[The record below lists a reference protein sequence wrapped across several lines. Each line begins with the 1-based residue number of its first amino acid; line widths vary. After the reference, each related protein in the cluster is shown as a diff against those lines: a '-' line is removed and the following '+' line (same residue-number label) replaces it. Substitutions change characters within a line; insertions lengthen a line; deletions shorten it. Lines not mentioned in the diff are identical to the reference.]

1 MHFRGVHAT
10 KCTAEHS
17 VVLLLAA
24 TASIEEVGMNEIEVI
39 EAAKA
44 KWNAEADQ
52 FNQWE
57 TLGCDEKLKLV
68 ARIALES
75 VAAQQPVA
83 WLTADSE
90 RVITDNTK
98 RTLPRAVKAPYTV
111 PLVRARSSET
121 TQDA

>member
-1 MHFRGVHAT
+1 
-10 KCTAEHS
+10 
-17 VVLLLAA
+17 
-24 TASIEEVGMNEIEVI
+24 MNEIEVI

-44 KWNAEADQ
+44 KWNAEADP

-57 TLGCDEKLKLV
+57 KLGCDEKLELV

-75 VAAQQPVA
+75 VAAQKPVA
-83 WLTADSE
+83 WLTEDSE

-98 RTLPRAVKAPYTV
+98 RTLPRAAKAPYTV

-121 TQDA
+121 MTQDA